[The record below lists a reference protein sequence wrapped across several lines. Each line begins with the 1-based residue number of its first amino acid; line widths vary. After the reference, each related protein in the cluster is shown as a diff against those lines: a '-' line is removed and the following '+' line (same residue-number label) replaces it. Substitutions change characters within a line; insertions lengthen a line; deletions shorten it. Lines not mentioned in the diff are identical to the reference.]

1 MMSLLLT
8 KRLGR
13 SLLRTKLRLAAVI
26 FMVAIG
32 VFAGI
37 SFGSYANTATN
48 LYSEI
53 YDGQDGVNLPD
64 IWIENPSGIWNNS
77 TADSLCNS
85 VLTNVENKNLD
96 LRNCETR
103 LILNG
108 ILFHEI
114 DGKEK
119 AISSVWHGIGLGE
132 VDKVWMPKDTELSS
146 GVIAKSNSE
155 IVLDS
160 HIAIDIGVSVGDV
173 IELSS
178 GFGRFNY
185 TVVGIGFHSQHL
197 FFAQD
202 GATLP
207 ADNASFAAGYLTI
220 DGLTRLAN
228 LSDNSANMIL
238 IDVEGTPSYDLQSTN
253 EIDEGEELNLLID
266 EITQIVADVD
276 NAPMGIYDRS
286 GVFSVEVL
294 RADAEGAAKMFPFVT
309 GMIASIAGIT
319 IFLSLQRLIQSQ
331 AREIAVMRTLGVPK
345 KSIIPGYVIAPL
357 VIGFIGSVI
366 GSIMGVF
373 IGAPGMLGFY
383 EEMIGL
389 PIDKTV
395 DYSLLIQIN
404 SISLAIVL
412 LAGIRPAW
420 QASNLQPLK
429 IFRGQ
434 HEIKVSSRR
443 MQRLTANLPTTLGL
457 SIRSTLRKPMRI
469 GFTFFAVGISMLL
482 FGSML
487 FMMNSMEENIIGG
500 LEEKQTWDLQ
510 AYIPNGGE
518 ENLVQWAEE
527 SGSEHEL
534 LLNYPLGLIDDNREM
549 LGFGIDHFS
558 TIKDPSSMILVDLYE
573 GDLPQKNQIIPE
585 VLIDQG
591 TSKFLDWNIGD
602 VVSIEVGFND
612 YEVNIVG
619 ITEGEITRTMYFHR
633 ADLTQLVEVESTSIL
648 IQFGTNNSLDG
659 LAEISTGYVLK
670 QDSLDTFDKLL
681 EQQQQVFYAIEFLG
695 IIIAIAVLFNT
706 LLMNLAERDTELAT
720 LRVLGAPMNKI
731 GKMMFWEHLSIG
743 LIGGILGSLFA
754 YFGTVLLISSMVQ
767 WAFYFTISP
776 DMNSIMIITFVI
788 VSISVALT
796 PIGMQRIKKMDLV
809 EKVKDLSN

>member
-1 MMSLLLT
+1 
-8 KRLGR
+8 
-13 SLLRTKLRLAAVI
+13 
-26 FMVAIG
+26 
-32 VFAGI
+32 
-37 SFGSYANTATN
+37 
-48 LYSEI
+48 
-53 YDGQDGVNLPD
+53 
-64 IWIENPSGIWNNS
+64 
-77 TADSLCNS
+77 
-85 VLTNVENKNLD
+85 
-96 LRNCETR
+96 
-103 LILNG
+103 
-108 ILFHEI
+108 
-114 DGKEK
+114 
-119 AISSVWHGIGLGE
+119 
-132 VDKVWMPKDTELSS
+132 
-146 GVIAKSNSE
+146 
-155 IVLDS
+155 
-160 HIAIDIGVSVGDV
+160 
-173 IELSS
+173 
-178 GFGRFNY
+178 
-185 TVVGIGFHSQHL
+185 
-197 FFAQD
+197 
-202 GATLP
+202 
-207 ADNASFAAGYLTI
+207 
-220 DGLTRLAN
+220 
-228 LSDNSANMIL
+228 
-238 IDVEGTPSYDLQSTN
+238 
-253 EIDEGEELNLLID
+253 
-266 EITQIVADVD
+266 
-276 NAPMGIYDRS
+276 
-286 GVFSVEVL
+286 
-294 RADAEGAAKMFPFVT
+294 
-309 GMIASIAGIT
+309 
-319 IFLSLQRLIQSQ
+319 
-331 AREIAVMRTLGVPK
+331 
-345 KSIIPGYVIAPL
+345 
-357 VIGFIGSVI
+357 VIGFIGSII

-518 ENLVQWAEE
+518 ENLVQWADE

-706 LLMNLAERDTELAT
+706 LLMNLAERDTEIAT
-720 LRVLGAPMNKI
+720 LRVLGAPMSKI
-731 GKMMFWEHLSIG
+731 GKMMLWEHLSIG

-776 DMNSIMIITFVI
+776 DLNSIMIITFVI
-788 VSISVALT
+788 VSVSVALT
-796 PIGMQRIKKMDLV
+796 PIGMRRIKKMDLV